1 MIISHPC
8 NIVGANKSKIT
19 DLRSVIP
26 RLVEPFQRPSNSA
39 TFKQYALGVLGSQEG
54 IKSLNEHWK
63 SPETRSIFEHTK
75 KSLAANGDLSA
86 SQSIPPYGW
95 IEREKK
101 ERDSKKSSRSESTD
115 ESSTSL
121 TEEEISRIV
130 VDFQK
135 AYPNIKLETQDDNC
149 KISVGQLTC
158 HYFHSLT
165 QYRLSSYQ
173 EVSCYAF
180 VS

>member
-1 MIISHPC
+1 MIINHPC
-8 NIVGANKSKIT
+8 DVVRANKPKIT

-39 TFKQYALGVLGSQEG
+39 TFKQYAQGVLGSQAG

-63 SPETRSIFEHTK
+63 GPETRSIFEHTK
-75 KSLAANGDLSA
+75 KSLAANRDLSA

-121 TEEEISRIV
+121 TEEEISRII
-130 VDFQK
+130 VDFQE
-135 AYPNIKLETQDDNC
+135 AYPNITLETQDDNR
-149 KISVGQLTC
+149 KILVGQLTC
-158 HYFHSLT
+158 HCFPSLT

-173 EVSCYAF
+173 PVSCYAF

>member
-1 MIISHPC
+1 MILSHPC
-8 NIVGANKSKIT
+8 DIFGANISKIT

-26 RLVEPFQRPSNSA
+26 RLVEPFQRPTNST
-39 TFKQYALGVLGSQEG
+39 TFKQYAQGALGSQEG
-54 IKSLNEHWK
+54 IKSLNQHWK

-75 KSLAANGDLSA
+75 KSLAANRDLSA
-86 SQSIPPYGW
+86 SQSISHYGW

-115 ESSTSL
+115 ESSTFL

-135 AYPNIKLETQDDNC
+135 TYPNIKLEMQDDNR

-158 HYFHSLT
+158 HCVHSLT
-165 QYRLSSYQ
+165 KCRLSSYQ
-173 EVSCYAF
+173 QVSSYAF